1 MQVSKVDPQMDV
13 ESTLGQVNTRLGRSA
28 ETQLTRRD
36 VHKSTGSRLTNI
48 DSRITLLLDLRTFI
62 RCTQRVVEALNS
74 SQASVLG
81 DCAEVS
87 AFDPRVV
94 VSDYAEADQGKS
106 S

>member
-1 MQVSKVDPQMDV
+1 MDV
-13 ESTLGQVNTRLGRSA
+13 EGTLGQVNTRPGWSA

-36 VHKSTGSRLTNI
+36 VHKSAGSRLTNI

-81 DCAEVS
+81 DCAKASIYVPHV
-87 AFDPRVV
+87 DTL
-94 VSDYAEADQGKS
+94 
-106 S
+106 